1 MSANDIPKIQKEPPG
16 TGEYKLTRTQQRRKE
31 KGKSIY
37 KRDRVV
43 KPFTV
48 RKGKFV

>member
-1 MSANDIPKIQKEPPG
+1 MSANDITKILKEPPG
-16 TGEYKLTRTQQRRKE
+16 TGEYKLTKAQQRRKE

-37 KRDRVV
+37 ERDRVV